1 MLEHVEHAQ
10 FTNAAKTPYPAPK
23 RVAVG
28 LDARRVDVVL
38 AVLERRLQLSLGGL
52 DIYVNLAGGMKLS
65 DPGLDLAIA
74 LAVYSA
80 VMMKP
85 VPEGVAV
92 FGEVGLAG
100 EVRSVTQPS
109 RRASEALRVG
119 LERLVTPPGTQ
130 SKQGVQSVQE
140 AVRFLWSKA

>member
-1 MLEHVEHAQ
+1 
-10 FTNAAKTPYPAPK
+10 
-23 RVAVG
+23 
-28 LDARRVDVVL
+28 VVL

-52 DIYVNLAGGMKLS
+52 DIYVNLAGGMKLF

-109 RRASEALRVG
+109 RRASEAIRVG
-119 LERLVTPPGTQ
+119 LERLVTPPGILG